1 MRIEIQKDDGSKEAA
16 EDIEAFEL
24 CIAKTNRADGKTDY
38 SYTSNMSYIDQV
50 RMLLLGFKNME
61 EKSQA
66 LMTQSQDE
74 LWQKVY
80 EDLANFAKVRSKEL
94 AIIST
99 ELQRLSAKTKEEPDS
114 N

>member
-1 MRIEIQKDDGSKEAA
+1 
-16 EDIEAFEL
+16 
-24 CIAKTNRADGKTDY
+24 
-38 SYTSNMSYIDQV
+38 
-50 RMLLLGFKNME
+50 MLLLGFKNME